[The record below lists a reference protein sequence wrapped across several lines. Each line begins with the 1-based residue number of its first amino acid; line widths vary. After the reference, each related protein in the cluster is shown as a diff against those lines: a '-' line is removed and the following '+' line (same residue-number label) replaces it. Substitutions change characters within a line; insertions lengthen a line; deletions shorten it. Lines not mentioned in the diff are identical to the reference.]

1 MQLINPRNI
10 SVEEKVAGR
19 SAKIVFEPLERG
31 YGTTMGNSLRRMLLS
46 SLPGAAVT
54 SVVFDGVSH
63 EYDTIK
69 GVREDVMDIIL
80 SLKEL
85 DIRMEGD
92 EPASISLDVK
102 GSAVIT
108 AGDVKCPAGLM
119 VLNPELVLAHQNDD
133 GHLKVEAIVEKGRGY
148 DAASEREVEDRAVGS
163 LLVDASFSPINQV
176 ATRVES
182 ARVGQRTDYD
192 KLIMDVETNGSITPK
207 EAINEAAL
215 ILEVF
220 VDFSAVTVVDVEDT
234 STEEL
239 EELLVQP
246 IEHLD
251 LSVRSMNCLK
261 SDDVFRVG
269 DLVQRSEQE
278 MLRTPN
284 FGRKSLNEI
293 KEVLEHMGLELGM
306 DLPNWPPQEDA
317 LPPIEDIP
325 LEDAPIE
332 DVLVEDAL
340 AEDALVEDVQIKKI
354 PAED

>member
-10 SVEEKVAGR
+10 TIEEKVVGR

-31 YGTTMGNSLRRMLLS
+31 YGTTIGNSLRRMLLS

-54 SVVFDGVSH
+54 SVSFDGVTH

-80 SLKEL
+80 TLKEL
-85 DIRMEGD
+85 DIRMEGND
-92 EPASISLDVK
+92 SASISLDVK
-102 GSAVIT
+102 GSSVVT
-108 AGDVKCPAGLM
+108 AADIKCPAGLM
-119 VLNPELVLAHQNDD
+119 VLNPELVLAHLNDD
-133 GHLKVEAIVEKGRGY
+133 GHLKFEAVVAKGRGY
-148 DAASEREVEDRAVGS
+148 DPASEREVDDRPVGS
-163 LLVDASFSPINQV
+163 LLVDASYSPTRRV
-176 ATRVES
+176 ATRVEP

-192 KLIMDVETNGSITPK
+192 KLIMEIETDGSLSPE
-207 EAINEAAL
+207 EAINAAAA
-215 ILEVF
+215 ILEQQLAVF
-220 VDFSAVTVVDVEDT
+220 VDFSAIDLGAPAEAVDDG
-234 STEEL
+234 L
-239 EELLVQP
+239 DDLLAQP

-293 KEVLEHMGLELGM
+293 KEVLENMGLELGM
-306 DLPNWPPQEDA
+306 KLENWPPQDA
-317 LPPIEDIP
+317 TDSLDS
-325 LEDAPIE
+325 
-332 DVLVEDAL
+332 
-340 AEDALVEDVQIKKI
+340 
-354 PAED
+354 

>member
-10 SVEEKVAGR
+10 SVEEKIAGR
-19 SAKIVFEPLERG
+19 AAKIVFEPLERG
-31 YGTTMGNSLRRMLLS
+31 YGTTLGNSLRRMLLS

-54 SVVFDGVSH
+54 SVIFDGVSH

-80 SLKEL
+80 TLKEL
-85 DIRMEGD
+85 DIRMESD
-92 EPASISLDVK
+92 DAASISLDVK
-102 GSAVIT
+102 GASVVT
-108 AGDVKCPAGLM
+108 AGDINCPAGM
-119 VLNPELVLAHQNDD
+119 MILNPELILAHLNDD
-133 GHLKVEAIVEKGRGY
+133 GHLKVDAVVEKGRGY
-148 DAASEREVEDRAVGS
+148 DAASEREVEDRPVGS
-163 LLVDASFSPINQV
+163 LLIDASFSPITRV
-176 ATRVES
+176 ATHVES

-192 KLIMDVETNGSITPK
+192 KLIMEMETNGAISPQ
-207 EAINEAAL
+207 EAINEAAKIIKQQL
-215 ILEVF
+215 AVF
-220 VDFSAVTVVDVEDT
+220 IDFSAVDVIEVEDN
-234 STEEL
+234 SSEEL

-293 KEVLEHMGLELGM
+293 KEVLENMGLELGM

-317 LPPIEDIP
+317 ETA
-325 LEDAPIE
+325 LED
-332 DVLVEDAL
+332 VE
-340 AEDALVEDVQIKKI
+340 
-354 PAED
+354 

>member
-31 YGTTMGNSLRRMLLS
+31 YGTTIGNSLRRMLLS
-46 SLPGAAVT
+46 SLPGTAVT
-54 SVVFDGVSH
+54 SVAFDGVAH

-85 DIRMEGD
+85 DIRMESD
-92 EPASISLDVK
+92 DPATLTLDVK
-102 GSAVIT
+102 GSSIVT
-108 AGDVKCPAGLM
+108 AGDIQCPAGVM
-119 VLNPELVLAHQNDD
+119 ILNPELILAHLNDD
-133 GHLKVEAIVEKGRGY
+133 GVLKVEATIEKGRGY
-148 DAASEREVEDRAVGS
+148 DAANERVVEERAVGS
-163 LLVDASFSPINQV
+163 LLVDASFSPIRRV
-176 ATRVES
+176 STRVES

-192 KLIMDVETNGSITPK
+192 KLIMEIETNGALKPE
-207 EAINEAAL
+207 EAINEAAA
-215 ILEVF
+215 ILEQQLAVF
-220 VDFSAVTVVDVEDT
+220 VDFSAVYQEVV
-234 STEEL
+234 EEETDDGL
-239 EELLVQP
+239 ENLLVQP

-269 DLVQRSEQE
+269 DLVQRNEQE

-293 KEVLEHMGLELGM
+293 KEVLENMGLELGM
-306 DLPNWPPQEDA
+306 ELANWPPQDEA
-317 LPPIEDIP
+317 EAP
-325 LEDAPIE
+325 LED
-332 DVLVEDAL
+332 
-340 AEDALVEDVQIKKI
+340 
-354 PAED
+354 

>member
-10 SVEEKVAGR
+10 TIEEKVVGR

-31 YGTTMGNSLRRMLLS
+31 YGTTIGNSLRRMLLS

-54 SVVFDGVSH
+54 SVAFDGVTH

-80 SLKEL
+80 TLKEL

-92 EPASISLDVK
+92 ETANISLDVK
-102 GSAVIT
+102 GSSVVT
-108 AGDVKCPAGLM
+108 AADIKCPAGFM
-119 VLNPELVLAHQNDD
+119 VLNPELVLAHLNDD
-133 GHLKVEAIVEKGRGY
+133 GHLKFEAAVAKGRGY
-148 DAASEREVEDRAVGS
+148 DPASEREIDERAVGS
-163 LLVDASFSPINQV
+163 LLVDASYSPTRRV
-176 ATRVES
+176 ATRVEP

-192 KLIMDVETNGSITPK
+192 KLIMEIETDGSLSPE
-207 EAINEAAL
+207 EAINAAAA
-215 ILEVF
+215 ILEQQLAVF
-220 VDFSAVTVVDVEDT
+220 VDFAAIDLGAPVEVVDDG
-234 STEEL
+234 L
-239 EELLVQP
+239 DDLLAQP

-293 KEVLEHMGLELGM
+293 KEVLENMGLELGM
-306 DLPNWPPQEDA
+306 KLENWPPQDA
-317 LPPIEDIP
+317 TDSLDS
-325 LEDAPIE
+325 
-332 DVLVEDAL
+332 
-340 AEDALVEDVQIKKI
+340 
-354 PAED
+354 

>member
-1 MQLINPRNI
+1 MHLINPRNI
-10 SVEEKVAGR
+10 SIEEGIPGR
-19 SAKIVFEPLERG
+19 SAKLVFEPLERG
-31 YGTTMGNSLRRMLLS
+31 YGTTIGNSLRRMLLS

-54 SVVFDGVSH
+54 SVLIEGVSH

-80 SLKEL
+80 TLKEL
-85 DIRMEGD
+85 DIRMEND
-92 EPASISLDVK
+92 EATTLSLNVK
-102 GSAVIT
+102 GSSVVT
-108 AGDVKCPAGLM
+108 AGDLQCAAGVM
-119 VLNPELVLAHQNDD
+119 VLNPELVIAHLNDD
-133 GHLKVEAIVEKGRGY
+133 GEIKMEARVEKGRGY
-148 DAASEREVEDRAVGS
+148 DAASERENPERTVGS
-163 LLVDASFSPINQV
+163 LLVDASFSPIRKV

-192 KLIMDVETNGSITPK
+192 KLIMEVETNGSIAPE
-207 EAINEAAL
+207 EAINEAARIIDQQL
-215 ILEVF
+215 AVF
-220 VDFSAVTVVDVEDT
+220 IDFTQVTVVEEEDN
-234 STEEL
+234 SNEDL
-239 EELLVQP
+239 QLLLVQP

-293 KEVLEHMGLELGM
+293 KEVLENMGLELGM
-306 DLPNWPPQEDA
+306 DLPEWPPVDDA
-317 LPPIEDIP
+317 SDPIE
-325 LEDAPIE
+325 E
-332 DVLVEDAL
+332 
-340 AEDALVEDVQIKKI
+340 I